1 MIFLHLFSLLFMIL
15 YQLSRIIYC
24 VHTYLIYMLSN
35 HMNVKSKLKAR
46 TVRFVGVD
54 KSRNTSD
61 ASVRVQTDSED
72 DEIKDYNFKTELY
85 NIFLVSVSFFLL
97 FSGYNT
103 LSQLSVIIS
112 CLILIL
118 ANEVDNFRL

>member
-1 MIFLHLFSLLFMIL
+1 
-15 YQLSRIIYC
+15 
-24 VHTYLIYMLSN
+24 MLSN
-35 HMNVKSKLKAR
+35 YMNVKSKLKAR

-103 LSQLSVIIS
+103 LTQLSVIIS
-112 CLILIL
+112 CLILFL